1 MNRQESQ
8 EKDKD
13 NCRVLVSCNNVCP
26 AEKTPLEH
34 ILPSSSSAINVAI
47 MSSVVRAVITDER
60 RPP

>member
-13 NCRVLVSCNNVCP
+13 NCRVLVSCNSVCP

-47 MSSVVRAVITDER
+47 YIVSRACRITDER